1 MARYLS
7 EKDEIPFEDQIKSL
21 GNDELLDFWEETQQ
35 IVRLLEQK
43 EVPEDI
49 DYNPEFE
56 RLIIQELQVRS
67 SRRELK

>member
-7 EKDEIPFEDQIKSL
+7 EKDDIPFEDQIKTL
-21 GNDELLDFWEETQQ
+21 GNDELLDFWEETQELA
-35 IVRLLEQK
+35 RLMEQK
-43 EVPEDI
+43 EVPENI
-49 DYNPEFE
+49 EYNPEFE